1 MSDLRQKINPMKT
14 FRYLILLSL
23 LVLWGCE
30 DLDVTPETAISS
42 GNFFTNAK
50 ELEIGLNGLYD
61 KTLWKVDSDY
71 WTDDMHHRGGG
82 GVDNNISRATLNS
95 ESALSGTYW
104 RDLYDGI
111 KRANTLLAE
120 MPKAKGNVD
129 AAIYNRIEGESRAIR
144 AYFYGILLTKF
155 GDVPLITQI
164 PDVEEALQVERTPQA
179 QVLQFVYDELDAAAA
194 LLPSANSN
202 RATKGFA
209 LGIKARIALYNNDF
223 TVARDAAKAVID
235 LNIYQLEP
243 NFRNLFLKAAASSK
257 EMIYFVPQSFTFN
270 VTLDNTTT
278 RDFLPRNAGGFGAQL
293 PTWEAVHI
301 FETNDGLPIDES
313 PLYDPHQPFANR
325 DPRLKETIVE
335 FGTDWLGYIYQPHP
349 DSTRTLNTVSRIRV
363 NNNDSRTVANFASF
377 TGFLWKKGIDQTW
390 ADTRLADPNI
400 IILRYA
406 DVLLMYAEALIELN
420 ENPEA
425 ARDAI
430 NQVRA
435 RAYGTNV
442 ADIANYPEVTETSQA
457 ELRTRLRRER
467 RVELMLEG
475 LRYQD
480 LIRWRIAKKAT
491 DRKLLGLPNPTDQ
504 IRSQWPFTNTIL
516 PDIDPDGVVIFN
528 ADALIAGKYA
538 RLLQDYDFD
547 ESRMYLWP
555 IPASDR
561 LLNPNLTQN
570 TGY

>member
-1 MSDLRQKINPMKT
+1 MKKSSYT
-14 FRYLILLSL
+14 KYIYGVLLLCLYS
-23 LVLWGCE
+23 CA
-30 DLDVTPETAISS
+30 DLDVTPKTAISS
-42 GNFFTNAK
+42 GNFFSNVK
-50 ELEIGLNGLYD
+50 ELEIGLNGLYALN
-61 KTLWKVDSDY
+61 LWKVDRDY

-82 GVDNNISRATLNS
+82 GVDNDISRATLNS
-95 ESALSGTYW
+95 ESALSGSYW

-111 KRANTLLAE
+111 KRANTLLEE
-120 MPKAKGNVD
+120 MPKAKANVEESV
-129 AAIYNRIEGESRAIR
+129 YNRIEGEARAIR

-155 GDVPLITQI
+155 GDVPLITKSVNVS
-164 PDVEEALQVERTPQA
+164 DALNLARTPQVE
-179 QVLQFVYDELDAAAA
+179 VLQFVYNELDAAAQV
-194 LLPSANSN
+194 LPNENQN

-209 LGIKARIALYNNDF
+209 LGMKARIALYNNDF
-223 TVARDAAKAVID
+223 AIARDAAKAVID
-235 LNIYQLEP
+235 LGIYQLDP
-243 NFRNLFLKAAASSK
+243 NFRNLFLKAGAASK

-270 VTLDNTTT
+270 VTLDNTAT

-301 FETNDGLPIDES
+301 FESSDGLPIDES
-313 PLYDPHQPFANR
+313 PLYNPLSPFDNR

-349 DSTRTLNTVSRIRV
+349 DSIRTLNTLSRTLV

-420 ENPEA
+420 ENLEA
-425 ARDAI
+425 AQNAI

-435 RAYGTNV
+435 RAYGTTV
-442 ADIANYPEVTETSQA
+442 ANTVAYPAVTELAQA

-504 IRSQWPFTNTIL
+504 IRSQWPFNNMIL

-528 ADALIAGKYA
+528 SDALITNKYA

-547 ESRMYLWP
+547 ESRMYFWP
-555 IPASDR
+555 IPAADR
-561 LLNPNLTQN
+561 LLNAGLTQN
-570 TGY
+570 PGY